1 MTVGCLVVRDVA
13 GCRRS
18 NLRDVPSV
26 QPLALWSV
34 QWSVELLD
42 EVLGQLTIVVKESP
56 NDHKYPQVSASWRA
70 KAALFACQ
78 SAELGSDPLGC
89 ADNVRKMSYGRGRRT
104 CTLVRPNCHLPG
116 ST

>member
-1 MTVGCLVVRDVA
+1 MTVGRLVVRDVA

-18 NLRDVPSV
+18 NLRDVPRV
-26 QPLALWSV
+26 QPCALWPV

-56 NDHKYPQVSASWRA
+56 DDHKFPQVSASWRT
-70 KAALFACQ
+70 KAALCACQ

-89 ADNVRKMSYGRGRRT
+89 ADNVRK
-104 CTLVRPNCHLPG
+104 TLVLTPDRLPI
-116 ST
+116 